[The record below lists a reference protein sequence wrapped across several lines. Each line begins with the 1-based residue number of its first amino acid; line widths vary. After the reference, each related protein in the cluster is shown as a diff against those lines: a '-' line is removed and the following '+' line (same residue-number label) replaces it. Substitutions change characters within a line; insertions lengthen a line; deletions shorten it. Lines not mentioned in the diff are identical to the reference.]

1 MGLFEKGPGTASGFG
16 DLIKNISPA
25 TFSTGIIATIMGT
38 TGPLVLVITAA
49 EQGMLSREVAIS
61 WLFSI
66 YFFGGLLSIILALW
80 YKQPICGAWSIPGV
94 LLVGAV
100 LANFQIEQAVGAY
113 LMSGVLVLLLGLSG
127 YIKKVMFWLPQ
138 PIIMGMIAGAMLRF
152 GTGIVSGVASE
163 PWLALAVIA
172 GWLLLSKY
180 IPKIPGVLGA
190 LVFGT
195 ITAVILGMTDL
206 STVTLSLARPMIFMP
221 QFSIDAFFS
230 ITLPLA
236 IIVIGAENTQAMG
249 VLLAEK
255 YDPPVNTMI
264 ILSGIGGIITS
275 FFGGHNANI
284 AGPMTAICSGSES
297 GPREG
302 RYAASVVNGLLFGT
316 AGIFAGTAA
325 TFIGALPAA
334 MIAVVVGLS
343 MIGVLTTA
351 FTTAFSGRYKLG
363 AFFAL
368 IIAAS
373 GITFFKIAAP
383 FWALVGGVAISLIL
397 EKEEFISTPEGNKVA
412 M

>member
-1 MGLFEKGPGTASGFG
+1 MSLFERGPGMASGLR
-16 DLIKNISPA
+16 DLPKSISPA
-25 TFSTGIIATIMGT
+25 TLSTGIIAAIMGT
-38 TGPLVLVITAA
+38 TGPLVLVLTAA
-49 EQGMLSREVAIS
+49 EQGLLPREIAIS

-100 LANFQIEQAVGAY
+100 LANFQVEQAVGAY
-113 LMSGVLVLLLGLSG
+113 LVSGILVLLLGLSG

-152 GTGIVSGVASE
+152 GTGIVSGIASE
-163 PWLALAVIA
+163 PLLALAVMA
-172 GWLLLSKY
+172 GWILLSKF

-190 LVFGT
+190 LIFGT
-195 ITAVILGMTDL
+195 AGAVVLGMTDL
-206 STVTLSLARPMIFMP
+206 STVTLSMARPLVFLP
-221 QFSIDAFFS
+221 QFSLDAFFS
-230 ITLPLA
+230 ITIPLA

-249 VLLAEK
+249 VLVAEK
-255 YDPPVNTMI
+255 YEPPVNTMI

-297 GPREG
+297 GRKEG
-302 RYAASVVNGLLFGT
+302 RYAASVVNGLIFAA

-351 FTTAFSGRYKLG
+351 FSTAFSGRYRLG

-373 GITFFKIAAP
+373 GVTFFKIAAP
-383 FWALVGGVAISLIL
+383 FWALVGGVAVSLIL
-397 EKEEFISTPEGNKVA
+397 ETEEFVSKPEDEKVA
-412 M
+412 A